1 MNRPFPSCPSLCFK
15 ARLSAYLYEMIFN
28 CLAKKTYFH
37 KKGFA
42 RSKPHFESEN
52 FWNLAT
58 AYNIS
63 FTNGIYLISLRV
75 SAYWKTLRVGT
86 YFIKDG
92 HLEKNL

>member
-58 AYNIS
+58 AYK
-63 FTNGIYLISLRV
+63 RV
-75 SAYWKTLRVGT
+75 SMGLTDRRKTA
-86 YFIKDG
+86 
-92 HLEKNL
+92 KNLVDSRKN

>member
-1 MNRPFPSCPSLCFK
+1 MRSYMKMS
-15 ARLSAYLYEMIFN
+15 FN
-28 CLAKKTYFH
+28 CHGNETYFH

-52 FWNLAT
+52 FWNLAM
-58 AYNIS
+58 AYYIS
-63 FTNGIYLISLRV
+63 FTNGIYLMPLRV
-75 SAYWKTLRVGT
+75 GAYWKTLRVST